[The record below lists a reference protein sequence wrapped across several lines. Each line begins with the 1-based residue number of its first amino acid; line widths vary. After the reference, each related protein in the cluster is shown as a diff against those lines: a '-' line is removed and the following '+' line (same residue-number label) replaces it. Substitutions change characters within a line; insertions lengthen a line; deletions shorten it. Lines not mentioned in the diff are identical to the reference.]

1 MGFGRRFNLPKNI
14 RLVDGDKAIIDNNQ
28 PLEKEKKKRARD
40 EEILQEQ
47 VATYI
52 KIKYPDI
59 IFTSESSGIRVP
71 MSIAKQM
78 KKCRSGK
85 DLPDLIILEPRKG
98 YHGCCIELKKETAEI
113 YKKDGSLRKN
123 EHVEGQE
130 EILLNLK
137 EKGYFTSF
145 AIGFD
150 HAISLI
156 DFYLGE

>member
-1 MGFGRRFNLPKNI
+1 MAFGKRFKLPANI

-28 PLEKEKKKRARD
+28 PLPKEKKKRARD

-47 VATYI
+47 VATYV
-52 KIKYPDI
+52 KFKYPDI

-98 YHGCCIELKKETAEI
+98 YHGCCIELKKENAEI

-130 EILLNLK
+130 QILLNLK

-156 DFYLGE
+156 DCYLEE